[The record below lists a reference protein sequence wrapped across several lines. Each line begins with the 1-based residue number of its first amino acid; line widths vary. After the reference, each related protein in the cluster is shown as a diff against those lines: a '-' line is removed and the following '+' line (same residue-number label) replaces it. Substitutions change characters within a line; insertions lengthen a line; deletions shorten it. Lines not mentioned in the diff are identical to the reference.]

1 MKKQRTVVLP
11 GSDALERELK
21 REQYR
26 HRYQRT
32 LWSTVYALITV
43 AAAAVLVATL
53 WMPVLRI
60 YGSSMSPT
68 LQEGDIVISLKIKDL
83 QQGDVVGFYY
93 GNKLLVK
100 RHIAG
105 TGSWVDMDETGRLYV
120 DSIALE
126 EPYVDALSVGN
137 ADIEFPYQVPE
148 EKYFLVG
155 DHRSVSVDS
164 RHSVVGCIS
173 KEQMVGKI
181 VFRIWPLERFGPV
194 E

>member
-1 MKKQRTVVLP
+1 MNHVSIPSADVL
-11 GSDALERELK
+11 EQELK
-21 REQYR
+21 RERYK
-26 HRYQRT
+26 HRYRKT

-43 AAAAVLVATL
+43 AAVAVLVATL
-53 WMPVLRI
+53 WMPVLQI

-68 LQEGDIVISLKIKDL
+68 LEEGDIVISIKASDL

-100 RHIAG
+100 RNIAG
-105 TGSWVDMDETGRLYV
+105 TGSWVDMDESGVIYV
-120 DSIALE
+120 DGVALE

-137 ADIEFPYQVPE
+137 ADIEFPYQIPE

-164 RHSVVGCIS
+164 RHSVVGSIS
-173 KEQMVGKI
+173 KEYIVGKI
-181 VFRIWPLERFGPV
+181 VFRIWPLNRFGPV